1 MRLHHLGYV
10 TRTLAL
16 TARRFQAEGAVAQG
30 GPIEGGPREGG
41 PSEGGLSEGGLSEG
55 GPIEDPVQRV
65 VVQFFREPKSGEVWE
80 LVAPLG
86 DVEDSPLRARLS
98 RGGGLD
104 HVCYELEPGDGT
116 LESVLDGERERGA
129 QVVCQPVMAAAFG
142 RRIAFVFRR
151 SGRLV
156 EFLEVTA

>member
-10 TRTLAL
+10 GKDLAAM
-16 TARRFQAEGAVAQG
+16 ARRFLAEGAEPVPCPG
-30 GPIEGGPREGG
+30 GPGGEPV
-41 PSEGGLSEGGLSEG
+41 
-55 GPIEDPVQRV
+55 EDPVQRV
-65 VVQFFREPKSGEVWE
+65 RVQFLRAPGTGEIWE

-86 DVEDSPLRARLS
+86 PPEDSPLAGRLG

-104 HVCYELEPGDGT
+104 HVCYELEASDGG
-116 LESVLDGERERGA
+116 LEEALEGERARGG
-129 QVVCQPVMAAAFG
+129 QIVCAPVLAAAFQ

-156 EFLEVTA
+156 ELVEARPAGSAL